1 MVNILKNVLGK
12 VFEVFS
18 KILPLVCVLLVVYCL
33 LQTYS
38 LNKRIDLIENRV
50 TTVEKTICSQF
61 DEIQKTLLSINAHLE
76 LLDKYAS
83 ADWEHFYGIE
93 IHNNIDSKSKSK
105 KK

>member
-1 MVNILKNVLGK
+1 MIKFLKSVLGK
-12 VFEVFS
+12 VFEVVS

-33 LQTYS
+33 LQANS

-50 TTVEKTICSQF
+50 TTVEQTICSQF

-83 ADWEHFYGIE
+83 ADWEHFYGVQNNI
-93 IHNNIDSKSKSK
+93 NIDSKTKRK
-105 KK
+105 